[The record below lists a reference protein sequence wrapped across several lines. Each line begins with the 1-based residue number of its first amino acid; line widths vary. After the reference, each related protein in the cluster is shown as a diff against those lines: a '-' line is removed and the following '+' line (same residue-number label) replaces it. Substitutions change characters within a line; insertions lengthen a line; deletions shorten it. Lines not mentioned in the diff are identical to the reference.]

1 MREEALPS
9 ATPLSLALSHAPFPP
24 RVAPAAQSL
33 LEDVETQKL
42 VMKYLEAAALSF
54 LCEDVLAVGLS
65 SWRLW
70 RVCRLTGL
78 TLRDSSQ
85 VTMLLQLMFS
95 ALMAGYQVG
104 GMKEKLRLG
113 GLQLRKE
120 AKLATVIK
128 ASTTGKG
135 FRPARARASLCSQN
149 P

>member
-1 MREEALPS
+1 M
-9 ATPLSLALSHAPFPP
+9 
-24 RVAPAAQSL
+24 
-33 LEDVETQKL
+33 EDVETQKL
-42 VMKYLEAAALSF
+42 VLKYLHAATLSF

-85 VTMLLQLMFS
+85 VTMLLQLMVS
-95 ALMAGYQVG
+95 VTMVGYQIG

-113 GLQLRKE
+113 GMQLRKE

-135 FRPARARASLCSQN
+135 VPSALLRAFT
-149 P
+149 